1 MQRLYMQRLY
11 LCIWPPYICTAEKEV
26 LQVAVFL
33 MIALLLA
40 SLNFTSSG
48 NVEINP
54 GPTYVVKNM
63 PGSLHQVNPRFG
75 STAEI

>member
-1 MQRLYMQRLY
+1 
-11 LCIWPPYICTAEKEV
+11 
-26 LQVAVFL
+26 

-40 SLNFTSSG
+40 SLDFTSSG